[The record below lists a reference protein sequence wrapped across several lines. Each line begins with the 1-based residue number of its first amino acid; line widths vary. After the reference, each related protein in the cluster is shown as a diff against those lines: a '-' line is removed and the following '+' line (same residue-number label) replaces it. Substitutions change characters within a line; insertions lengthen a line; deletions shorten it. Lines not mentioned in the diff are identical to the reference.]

1 MVLASSNVM
10 TGASSWGMSS
20 LAISFSW
27 KFIVSTSR
35 IISSEGATPG
45 SLVACHEF
53 HLPSIVILRRVVV
66 DGAPTA
72 VLSLFLPLFSFCLTF
87 SPSSSVRYVKS
98 LARSADLRFRE
109 LGHRFCCLIKA
120 GFSGVATRIVRH
132 ESGWGQRLGSRG

>member
-1 MVLASSNVM
+1 MCNFVRQNRRRWRREPQSS
-10 TGASSWGMSS
+10 SK
-20 LAISFSW
+20 SFSLET
-27 KFIVSTSR
+27 KVFLSKQK
-35 IISSEGATPG
+35 
-45 SLVACHEF
+45 F

-120 GFSGVATRIVRH
+120 GFSGVATRIVRQ